1 MQSMLQ
7 GTHSCT
13 RTHVHLHRIAWS
25 SPSRHLPRQRPVAG
39 HKVGLR
45 RAAGA
50 AGLPLEG
57 RPACRRILR
66 AGTSGC
72 EGRLRVGERG
82 RGRRRVGRRL
92 EAVTHVVNG
101 QHLHH
106 QVIPLRQHAH
116 LRQGQPSNCG
126 DSSINTCPRGGL
138 PQTQRCQ
145 APNETQRGG
154 LRVHTPGSTSEC
166 GE

>member
-13 RTHVHLHRIAWS
+13 RTHVHMHRIAWR
-25 SPSRHLPRQRPVAG
+25 SPSTHLPRQRPVAR

-66 AGTSGC
+66 ARTGGC

-92 EAVTHVVNG
+92 EAVTHVVDG

-116 LRQGQPSNCG
+116 LRQGRSCG
-126 DSSINTCPRGGL
+126 DSPINMCLRG
-138 PQTQRCQ
+138 PCHRPS
-145 APNETQRGG
+145 AVRHPMKRNEAAYE
-154 LRVHTPGSTSEC
+154 STHPAAHLSC